1 MAVPTFLRTLI
12 ASVATLAMLAT
23 ACDVAGEDIDATWE
37 VSPTTV
43 ASEPEA
49 GLLFS
54 ESSDRADAE
63 PLDSVD
69 PETDVIHVFLEPG
82 DITRINHVEWFVND
96 ELHRD
101 DDLFPPYDLVPEH
114 QSLSGPYDLNGLG
127 AGEHEITADVKLAT
141 GATVSLS
148 AEFTVPGTVLA
159 IGSPTTQAPATTA
172 APKPPPA
179 PTTAK
184 PAPTTPPTTAA
195 PAPAPIA
202 PPKPA
207 LTPAPAPAPTPTT
220 AKPAPAPAPAPSGGV
235 PNASNTGVRPGT
247 NLTSKGSYTVT
258 TPGAVVQNLDISGT
272 LTIKA
277 SNVTVRNSRIRT
289 GGNYGVWFDQN
300 VSGVVLEDL
309 TIIGTGSGCSAGV
322 APTGRWTARR
332 LNVSGCEDGVKM
344 HGNQTLE
351 SSYIHSLRVGS
362 TTHNDAI
369 QVTSG
374 NNGVIRNNNL
384 IAPVQNAAIMMSSN
398 FGSVDNWKI
407 TGNRFSGGTYTV
419 YVRNQG
425 HGNPSR
431 IQLTDN
437 TWVTNSWL
445 FGAYSIDGGGVTLA
459 RNKGY

>member
-1 MAVPTFLRTLI
+1 MI
-12 ASVATLAMLAT
+12 ASGATLAMLAT

-43 ASEPEA
+43 ASAPDA

-54 ESSDRADAE
+54 DSSDRSGAE

-69 PETDVIHVFLEPG
+69 PDTKVIHVFLEPG
-82 DITRINHVEWFVND
+82 DITGINHVEWFVD
-96 ELHRD
+96 GALHRD

-114 QSLSGPYDLNGLG
+114 KSLSGPFDLSRLG
-127 AGEHEITADVKLAT
+127 AGDHEISADVKLATGGTGGT

-148 AEFTVPGTVLA
+148 AAFTIPGTMLPLS
-159 IGSPTTQAPATTA
+159 GPTTQAPATTA
-172 APKPPPA
+172 APKPTPA

-184 PAPTTPPTTAA
+184 PAPTAPPTTAA
-195 PAPAPIA
+195 PAPKPT
-202 PPKPA
+202 PPPTPKP
-207 LTPAPAPAPTPTT
+207 TPPPTT
-220 AKPAPAPAPAPSGGV
+220 AKPAPAPAPAPSGGL

-247 NLTSKGSYTVT
+247 NLTSRGSYTVT
-258 TPGAVVQNLDISGT
+258 TPGAVIQNLDISGT

-277 SNVTVRNSRIRT
+277 SNVTVRNSRIRS
-289 GGNYGVWFDQN
+289 GGNYGIWFDEN
-300 VSGVVLEDL
+300 VSGIVLEDL
-309 TIIGTGSGCSAGV
+309 TIMGTGPGCSSGL

-332 LNVSGCEDGVKM
+332 LNVSGCADGVKM

-351 SSYIHSLRVGS
+351 SSYIHDLRVGP

-374 NNGVIRNNNL
+374 NNGIIRNNNL
-384 IAPVQNAAIMMSSN
+384 IAPSQNAAIMMSSN

-407 TGNRFSGGTYTV
+407 TGNRFAGGTYTV

-425 HGNPSR
+425 YGNPSR
-431 IQLTDN
+431 IALTDN
-437 TWVTNSWL
+437 TWVTNSWQ
-445 FGAYSIDGGGVTLA
+445 FGPYSIDGGGVTFA
-459 RNKGY
+459 RNSGI

>member
-1 MAVPTFLRTLI
+1 MAAPTFLRTLI
-12 ASVATLAMLAT
+12 VSGATLALLAT

-43 ASEPEA
+43 AAAPEA

-54 ESSDRADAE
+54 DSSDRSDAE
-63 PLDSVD
+63 MLDSVD
-69 PETDVIHVFLEPG
+69 PDTDVIHVFLEPG
-82 DITRINHVEWFVND
+82 DITRINHVEWFVNG

-114 QSLSGPYDLNGLG
+114 KSLSGPYDLNRLG
-127 AGEHEITADVKLAT
+127 AGDHEIAADVKLAT
-141 GATVSLS
+141 GATVTLS
-148 AEFTVPGTVLA
+148 AAFTVPGTVA
-159 IGSPTTQAPATTA
+159 PRDTPTTQVPATTA
-172 APKPPPA
+172 APKPA
-179 PTTAK
+179 
-184 PAPTTPPTTAA
+184 PAPTTPPTSAA
-195 PAPAPIA
+195 PAPAPTA
-202 PPKPA
+202 PP
-207 LTPAPAPAPTPTT
+207 APEPTPTT
-220 AKPAPAPAPAPSGGV
+220 TARPAPAPAPAPSGGV

-289 GGNYGVWFDQN
+289 GGNYGVWFDQS

-309 TIIGTGSGCSAGV
+309 TIIGTGAGCSAGV

-344 HGNQTLE
+344 HGNQRLE
-351 SSYIHSLRVGS
+351 DSYIHSLRVGA
-362 TTHNDAI
+362 TTHNDAV

-398 FGSVDNWKI
+398 FGSVDNWTI
-407 TGNRFSGGTYTV
+407 TGNRFAGGTYTV

-437 TWVTNSWL
+437 TWVTDSWL
-445 FGAYSIDGGGVTLA
+445 FGPTSIDGGGVTLA
-459 RNKGY
+459 RNRY

>member
-43 ASEPEA
+43 ATTPDA

-54 ESSDRADAE
+54 DSSDRSGAE

-69 PETDVIHVFLEPG
+69 PDTKIIHVFLEPG
-82 DITRINHVEWFVND
+82 DITRINHVEWFVD
-96 ELHRD
+96 GELHRD

-114 QSLSGPYDLNGLG
+114 KSLSGPFDLSPLG
-127 AGEHEITADVKLAT
+127 AGDHEISADVKLAT
-141 GATVSLS
+141 GATVTLS
-148 AEFTVPGTVLA
+148 AEFTIPGTVLPMS
-159 IGSPTTQAPATTA
+159 SPTTQAPTTTA
-172 APKPPPA
+172 APKPTPA

-184 PAPTTPPTTAA
+184 PTPTAPPAPKPA
-195 PAPAPIA
+195 PAPAPA
-202 PPKPA
+202 PPPA
-207 LTPAPAPAPTPTT
+207 PKPAPAPAPTPTT
-220 AKPAPAPAPAPSGGV
+220 AKPAPAPAPAPGGGV

-247 NLTSKGSYTVT
+247 NLTSKGSFTVT
-258 TPGAVVQNLDISGT
+258 TPGAVIQNLDINGT

-289 GGNYGVWFDQN
+289 GGNYGVWFDEN

-332 LNVSGCEDGVKM
+332 LNVSGCADGVKM

-351 SSYIHSLRVGS
+351 SSYIHDLRVGP

-384 IAPVQNAAIMMSSN
+384 IAPTQNAAIMMSSN

-407 TGNRFSGGTYTV
+407 TGNRFAGGTYTV